1 MRFIKSTSNS
11 LHFSPIRMYRAKRTK
26 KDDEKVRIYRRL
38 RTAVI
43 EKNIK
48 VEINDKTYRFEVNGI
63 ATLNK
68 QGEAIQLIIWIADGN
83 VFRRNGKIEF
93 SCKGHTIEKNKFV
106 FGKVCG
112 TEKYLETT
120 GKMDIKK
127 ISYMNFKFRAVGERE
142 PKPYPTINAEITF
155 PCGSNYYLRISWHK
169 NYEFTIYN
177 GFEAPATCV
186 S

>member
-1 MRFIKSTSNS
+1 MLIKSRFN
-11 LHFSPIRMYRAKRTK
+11 LVPFSPIRMYRAKRTLK
-26 KDDEKVRIYRRL
+26 ADEKVTIYRRL
-38 RTAVI
+38 RTAAI

-48 VEINDKTYRFEVNGI
+48 VEINDTTYRFEVNGI

-127 ISYMNFKFRAVGERE
+127 ISYINFKFRAVGERE

-177 GFEAPATCV
+177 GFEAPVTYG